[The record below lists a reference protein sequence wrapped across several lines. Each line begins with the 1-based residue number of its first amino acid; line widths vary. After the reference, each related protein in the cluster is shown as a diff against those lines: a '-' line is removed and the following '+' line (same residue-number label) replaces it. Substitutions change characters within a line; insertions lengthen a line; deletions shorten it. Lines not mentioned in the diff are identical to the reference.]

1 MNPVAMA
8 LIIVTL
14 SSVFAV
20 SAWRRFNLAKVGTA
34 TWESRLT
41 EIPKRLG
48 LVWTFAFYQKKMRY
62 YLAAG
67 IAHQFIFLGFVVL
80 LLRTLVLWGRGFS
93 PTFNLFVLGYEPVLG
108 LPLGAIYGFFKDI
121 FASLVLLGVAVFVYF
136 RVVRPQKRMTLGV
149 EGLIILG
156 IISTMMLAD
165 LTYDGAST
173 VLAHRFAEECS
184 AGANAFPC

>member
-1 MNPVAMA
+1 MNPLAMT

-20 SAWRRFNLAKVGTA
+20 SAWRRFNLARIGKA

-62 YLAAG
+62 YLLAG
-67 IAHQFIFLGFVVL
+67 LAHQLIFLGFGVL

-93 PTFNLFVLGYEPVLG
+93 PTFNLFVLGYEPVWG
-108 LPLGAIYGFFKDI
+108 VPLGAIYGF
-121 FASLVLLGVAVFVYF
+121 
-136 RVVRPQKRMTLGV
+136 
-149 EGLIILG
+149 
-156 IISTMMLAD
+156 
-165 LTYDGAST
+165 
-173 VLAHRFAEECS
+173 
-184 AGANAFPC
+184 

>member
-14 SSVFAV
+14 SAVFAV
-20 SAWRRFNLAKVGTA
+20 SAWRRFNLAKVGTG

-67 IAHQFIFLGFVVL
+67 LAHQFIFLGFVVL
-80 LLRTLVLWGRGFS
+80 RGRVRVLQGGSPAEAHDLGR
-93 PTFNLFVLGYEPVLG
+93 
-108 LPLGAIYGFFKDI
+108 
-121 FASLVLLGVAVFVYF
+121 
-136 RVVRPQKRMTLGV
+136 
-149 EGLIILG
+149 
-156 IISTMMLAD
+156 
-165 LTYDGAST
+165 
-173 VLAHRFAEECS
+173 
-184 AGANAFPC
+184 